1 MTALLNTQHDSLQF
15 SSSPPSPSPSLDYS
29 IVSHPSPSPDRD
41 ATLYASHPARL
52 GSQPYL
58 YSPRH
63 SGSSSRDR
71 DKRTNALHGSS
82 SSYLLAASGNRAPLS
97 GKSMKFLPR
106 LWGALSSPTRKAR
119 RHTARRKPYM
129 LPSNI
134 SYADLQ
140 PLDGEE
146 GELIDEAC
154 YVEPYD
160 STQSPRNLIGP
171 RFHSF
176 SPRLISETS
185 YAFVL
190 QTSCPTSRLRS
201 PSISSAFSIFRP

>member
-1 MTALLNTQHDSLQF
+1 MTTRLNAQYDSLQF

-41 ATLYASHPARL
+41 ATLYASRPAR
-52 GSQPYL
+52 SQPYL
-58 YSPRH
+58 YPTRF

-82 SSYLLAASGNRAPLS
+82 SSYHLAAGGNRAPQT
-97 GKSMKFLPR
+97 GKTMKLLLPR

-119 RHTARRKPYM
+119 RQTARRKPYA

-154 YVEPYD
+154 YVERYD
-160 STQSPRNLIGP
+160 SAQSPRKLIGP
-171 RFHSF
+171 RFHPF
-176 SPRLISETS
+176 SPRVVSETRTLLS
-185 YAFVL
+185 L

-201 PSISSAFSIFRP
+201 PSISSASSIFRP